1 MLPKWYT
8 AVEFRGFAPG
18 DGSGRLCVGIL
29 LGTESLRSLIVSQ
42 GTTVRTVS
50 CVPLLLCL
58 GAPALAADPVPA
70 SPGAQLV
77 MPATRSFL
85 SEIRVGGSAQDPSG
99 PESGSGSITGEI
111 LFDRFFQSADPILN
125 LFIPRPHIGGSANL
139 GGRTS
144 FAYAGFTW
152 SFDITPRFFV
162 EGTLGGAI
170 HNGNTS
176 SFDVAPHEAGLG
188 CSPLFRESASAG
200 FRLTPQWS
208 VIATV
213 EHLSNAGL
221 CSQNRGLTNI
231 GVRLGYTF

>member
-1 MLPKWYT
+1 MSF
-8 AVEFRGFAPG
+8 AAPG
-18 DGSGRLCVGIL
+18 PSAVAERSRFGFYFGPESIL
-29 LGTESLRSLIVSQ
+29 PPIVSQ
-42 GTTVRTVS
+42 GSTVRTVS

-58 GAPALAADPVPA
+58 GVPALAADPVPPPAAPFVAPA
-70 SPGAQLV
+70 S
-77 MPATRSFL
+77 RSFL
-85 SEIRVGGSAQDPSG
+85 SEIRVGGSVQDPSG

-111 LFDRFFQSADPILN
+111 LFDRFFQSSDPVLN
-125 LFIPRPHIGGSANL
+125 LFIPRPHIGGSVNL

-152 SFDITPRFFV
+152 SFDITPRFFI
-162 EGTLGGAI
+162 EATFGGAI

-176 SFDVAPHEAGLG
+176 AFNVAPDEAGLG

-200 FRLTPQWS
+200 FHLTPQWS
-208 VIATV
+208 LMATV